1 MPPSPPPSPAIRGE
15 PWHDE
20 RTGITIDGGWWG
32 LLPRLELLLSPDDPR
47 VAELR
52 AARDAYNAER
62 DAYLRS
68 TLARDV
74 EGYHPGNDPIAAYLG
89 VDVWEEE
96 DRALADPDFR
106 RELSEALVRSGYKP
120 LDETPIAEQRN
131 DTRQYLKL
139 KREAQGK
146 KKEADVPEIPDELL
160 DQILADAT
168 ACEAIETMLTKADI
182 NEPLKSL
189 PRETQRQAVAA
200 FFVSLEK
207 VKEGA
212 PAGTPQQPARKKRS
226 RWWWP
231 FGRND
236 DPRDKP

>member
-68 TLARDV
+68 TLVV
-74 EGYHPGNDPIAAYLG
+74 EDYHSADDSIAAYLG

-106 RELSEALVRSGYKP
+106 RELSEALVAGYR
-120 LDETPIAEQRN
+120 LDEMPLSEQREAA
-131 DTRQYLKL
+131 RQFLKQMR
-139 KREAQGK
+139 KA
-146 KKEADVPEIPDELL
+146 PPDRGRHRRW
-160 DQILADAT
+160 
-168 ACEAIETMLTKADI
+168 
-182 NEPLKSL
+182 SL
-189 PRETQRQAVAA
+189 SRIV
-200 FFVSLEK
+200 
-207 VKEGA
+207 GA
-212 PAGTPQQPARKKRS
+212 LWAR
-226 RWWWP
+226 W
-231 FGRND
+231 
-236 DPRDKP
+236 KPGPSHNL